1 VGGAAPDASANVRGM
16 TAPLSV
22 DDYIASAPEP
32 VQPMLN
38 DLRNTIR
45 SAAPQADE
53 RLSYGMPSY
62 HLNGRL
68 AYFQAHARHIGL
80 YAFNAEDARA
90 VGLEQYMTAKSTL
103 RFPLDQP
110 LPLAAIRN
118 LIERRVKT
126 TDARGGAKAAR
137 KP

>member
-1 VGGAAPDASANVRGM
+1 MSAPR
-16 TAPLSV
+16 SV
-22 DDYIASAPEP
+22 DEYIGSAPEL
-32 VQPMLN
+32 VQTMLN
-38 DLRNTIR
+38 DLRDTIR

-53 RLSYGMPSY
+53 RLSYGMPYY

-80 YAFNAEDARA
+80 YSFSTDDARA

-103 RFPLDQP
+103 RFPLDQAM
-110 LPLAAIRN
+110 PLAAIRK
-118 LIERRVKT
+118 LIERRVNT
-126 TDARGGAKAAR
+126 NDAKGGAKAAR

>member
-1 VGGAAPDASANVRGM
+1 MSAPR
-16 TAPLSV
+16 SV
-22 DDYIASAPEP
+22 DEYIGSAPEL
-32 VQPMLN
+32 VQTMLN
-38 DLRNTIR
+38 DLRDTIR

-53 RLSYGMPSY
+53 RLSYGMPYY

-80 YAFNAEDARA
+80 YSFSTDDARA

-103 RFPLDQP
+103 RFPLDQS
-110 LPLAAIRN
+110 LPLAAIRK

-126 TDARGGAKAAR
+126 TDAKAPR

>member
-1 VGGAAPDASANVRGM
+1 MSA
-16 TAPLSV
+16 TKSV

-32 VQPMLN
+32 VQPMLS
-38 DLRNTIR
+38 DLRRTIR
-45 SAAPQADE
+45 SAAPHADE
-53 RLSYGMPSY
+53 RLSYGMPYY
-62 HLNGRL
+62 HLNGRV

-80 YAFNAEDARA
+80 YAFNLEDARA
-90 VGLEQYMTAKSTL
+90 VGLEQYMTAKATM

-126 TDARGGAKAAR
+126 NDAKGGAKAAR

>member
-1 VGGAAPDASANVRGM
+1 MSA
-16 TAPLSV
+16 LHSV
-22 DDYIASAPEP
+22 DDYIESAPEP

-38 DLRNTIR
+38 ALRETIR

-53 RLSYGMPSY
+53 RLSYGMPYY

-80 YAFNAEDARA
+80 YSFSTDDARA
-90 VGLEQYMTAKSTL
+90 AGLEQYMTAKSTL
-103 RFPLDQP
+103 RFPLDQA
-110 LPLAAIRN
+110 LPLAAIRK
-118 LIERRVKT
+118 LIQRRVKT
-126 TDARGGAKAAR
+126 NDAKRRERAAP

>member
-1 VGGAAPDASANVRGM
+1 MSAPR
-16 TAPLSV
+16 SV
-22 DDYIASAPEP
+22 DEYIGSAPQP

-38 DLRNTIR
+38 DLRETIR
-45 SAAPQADE
+45 SAAPHADE
-53 RLSYGMPSY
+53 RLSYGMPYY

-80 YAFNAEDARA
+80 YSFNLEDARA

-103 RFPLDQP
+103 RFPLDHS
-110 LPLAAIRN
+110 LPLAAIRK

-126 TDARGGAKAAR
+126 NDAEGGEKAAR